1 MRPENRF
8 HNPMEQNLY
17 DIVLIIAAGFNLVMA
32 FALVHNSLW
41 FREYDVYRRSRLF
54 SALVF
59 VAFAVGFLLHSH
71 YQWRASW
78 PEAASALSVSYF
90 HVGAV
95 FFGWSHT
102 SLMRPDYLTRC
113 IVVRDL
119 SILVVG
125 IVACWLSAMGRL
137 AILHSEFSI
146 FFVHSTY
153 IAYVFYRTYFRVR
166 RSLSD
171 RTADDN
177 APRWWTAE
185 AKREVLM
192 SHNSFVIGGNLIIL
206 FGIGSIVFT
215 AALPHAIW
223 PYTVLLAV
231 GTVVFCYIF
240 YALEDYGNIIDAATH
255 ATEDAVSK

>member
-1 MRPENRF
+1 
-8 HNPMEQNLY
+8 MEQKLY
-17 DIVLIIAAGFNLVMA
+17 DVALIIAAGFNFVMA
-32 FALVHNSLW
+32 FVLAHNCLW

-54 SALVF
+54 SAWVF
-59 VAFAVGFLLHSH
+59 VAFAIGFLLHSH
-71 YQWRASW
+71 FQWRTSW

-90 HVGAV
+90 HIGAV

-102 SLMRPDYLTRC
+102 SLLRPDYLTRR

-119 SILVVG
+119 CLLAAG
-125 IVACWLSAMGRL
+125 ITACWLSAFGLLSVR
-137 AILHSEFSI
+137 HWQFSI
-146 FFVHSTY
+146 FFVHSVY
-153 IAYVFYRTYFRVR
+153 IAFIFYRTYLRVR

-171 RTADDN
+171 RTADEN

-192 SHNSFVIGGNLIIL
+192 GHNSFVIGGHLIIL

-215 AALPHAIW
+215 AAFPHDIW
-223 PYTVLLAV
+223 PYTVLLAM

-255 ATEDAVSK
+255 ATEDAAEE